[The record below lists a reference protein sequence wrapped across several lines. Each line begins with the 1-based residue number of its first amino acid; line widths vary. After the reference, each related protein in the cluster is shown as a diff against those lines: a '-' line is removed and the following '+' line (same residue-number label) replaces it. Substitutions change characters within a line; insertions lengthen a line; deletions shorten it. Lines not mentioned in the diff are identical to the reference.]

1 MRRLTHI
8 FPYKSMI
15 CLILVAFPSPLLAQT
30 HQDRF
35 SLGFN
40 VSGTGFSDMQGSSPV
55 VSTEIV
61 GRWEFMEK
69 SAIEVALAMAEF
81 RQDFDTPVGPN
92 SISVLSWW
100 AEAGW
105 SQQLLRLSNST
116 GIHGGLRVGITTMH
130 RPETSVDLG
139 ALGTATVP
147 SAIDTRAHIGSDIKL
162 AQKLFESV
170 TMNLGV
176 DLRLLSPFSEPETG
190 YSVFGGFSI
199 EVP

>member
-1 MRRLTHI
+1 MV
-8 FPYKSMI
+8 Y
-15 CLILVAFPSPLLAQT
+15 LILLAFPHLGLAQT

-40 VSGTGFSDMQGSSPV
+40 ISGSGFSDMQGSSPV
-55 VSTEIV
+55 VSSEIV
-61 GRWEFMEK
+61 GRWEFTEK

-105 SQQLLRLSNST
+105 SQRIVRISNSL
-116 GIHGGLRVGITTMH
+116 GLHGGLRAGITTMH

-147 SAIDTRAHIGSDIKL
+147 SAVDTRVHIGSDIKL

-199 EVP
+199 DVP